1 MNKRVDVLN
10 GNILKTLILLS
21 FPILVCGLFQQLYN
35 VVDTMIVG
43 HFVGGL
49 GIAIV
54 GGSCNMLINL
64 FFGVSVG
71 IITGS
76 IIVVANNFGAQNADK
91 VRKCI
96 ETSVIVAIFSGLL
109 IMLIYIFFARTILT
123 FLNVPS
129 EILSASVQYLIF
141 YSFGFP
147 FYFLFQMIINIFR
160 ALGETKRPT
169 RYLIS
174 SFLLNIFFDLIFIGL
189 FKLNEN
195 GVALAFITTQV
206 ISAAVALK
214 SLSLQLDVKFK
225 DIMLERS
232 ALKSIMKIGLPSSL
246 TSLLY
251 ALTNILIQSSINILG
266 SESIGGFAINSKIEN
281 LFWTIMTCIG
291 FAITTFIGQNYGA
304 RNTERIKSSIK
315 TSLYL
320 GYGITF
326 IISITIYTC
335 RFLLARMFTTD
346 TAMIDVATQIMGFM
360 APIYFTY
367 TAIEILSGI
376 LKGIGKVMV
385 PTLITLSCICV
396 VRSTYV
402 IFYAMH
408 HLSILTVLKAYPISW
423 LVTSGAFIIY
433 FIIEK
438 RRILD
443 VKGNVGISRTN
454 P

>member
-1 MNKRVDVLN
+1 MNKRVDILN
-10 GNILKTLILLS
+10 GNILKTLLLLS

-43 HFVGGL
+43 RFVGGV

-54 GGSCNMLINL
+54 GGSCSMLINM
-64 FFGVSVG
+64 FNGVSIG

-76 IIVVANNFGAQNADK
+76 IIVVANNYGAKNEEK
-91 VRKCI
+91 VRRCI
-96 ETSVIVAIFSGLL
+96 ETSVIVAVVGGLSV
-109 IMLIYIFFARTILT
+109 MLIYMFLARDILS
-123 FLNVPS
+123 FLNVPT
-129 EILSASVQYLIF
+129 EILTSSVQYLTF
-141 YSFGFP
+141 YALGFP

-169 RYLIS
+169 RYLII
-174 SFLLNIFFDLIFIGL
+174 SFLLNIIFDLIFVGL

-206 ISAAVALK
+206 LSAVVALK
-214 SLSLQLDVKFK
+214 SLSLQLNVKCK
-225 DIMLERS
+225 DITFDKI
-232 ALKSIMKIGLPSSL
+232 ALKSIMMIGLPSSL
-246 TSLLY
+246 ISLLY

-266 SESIGGFAINSKIEN
+266 SAAIGGFAINLKIEN

-304 RNTERIKSSIK
+304 KNIERIKSSIK

-320 GYGITF
+320 AYGITI
-326 IISITIYTC
+326 IISFTIYTC
-335 RFLLARMFTTD
+335 RFLLAKMFTTD

-360 APIYFTY
+360 APLYFTY

-376 LKGIGKVMV
+376 LKGIGKVMI
-385 PTLITLSCICV
+385 PTLITLSCVCII
-396 VRSTYV
+396 RSSYV
-402 IFYAMH
+402 IFYAMN
-408 HLSILTVLKAYPISW
+408 HLSILTVLKVYPISW

-443 VKGNVGISRTN
+443 VKGNVGTCRTN